1 MQNTLKTTAQPT
13 SDRSAKANSLRGT
26 PLATPNR
33 FETRTLEA
41 FDDGWDSLEI
51 ELPVVQTEFLVD
63 HSRSILSKNDS
74 PDVGFT
80 YSVNAYRGCEH
91 GCAYCYARP
100 THEYLGFNA
109 GIDFETRIM
118 VKHDAAKL
126 LREAF
131 DKPSWKPQ
139 LVFMSGNTDCYQ
151 PCEREFKLTRQM
163 LEVFLDYRNPV
174 GIITKNGL
182 IMRDVDL
189 LAELAKLNLVRV
201 HFSITTLDR
210 ALARKL
216 EPRTA
221 TPERRLQA
229 MKKLT
234 EAGVTCGVMIGPVI
248 PGLNDDEIPAILTA
262 ARQAGAKTAG
272 YNMVRLPYAVAPIFV
287 DWLDRNVPT
296 EAKKVKSRLGMVRD
310 GKLSDPN
317 FGSRMRGTGAYADF
331 VRESFKKTCK
341 RVGLNQEDLPR
352 SRTDLFRRPGALTLF
367 D

>member
-1 MQNTLKTTAQPT
+1 MQNTQQTTK
-13 SDRSAKANSLRGT
+13 AKSLRGT
-26 PLATPNR
+26 ALATPNR
-33 FETRTLEA
+33 FEDRSLEA
-41 FDDGWDSLEI
+41 FDDGWNSMEI
-51 ELPVVQTEFLVD
+51 ELPVIETEFLVD
-63 HSRSILSKNDS
+63 HSRTILSKNDS

-109 GIDFETRIM
+109 GIDFETKIM
-118 VKHDAAKL
+118 VKHDAPKL

-139 LVFMSGNTDCYQ
+139 VVVMSGNTDCYQ
-151 PCEREFKLTRQM
+151 PCERQFRITRAM
-163 LEVFLDYRNPV
+163 LEVFLEYRNPV
-174 GIITKNGL
+174 GLITKNAL

-189 LAELAKLNLVRV
+189 LAELAKLGLVRV
-201 HFSITTLDR
+201 HFSITSLDR

-229 MKKLT
+229 MRTLT

-248 PGLNDDEIPAILTA
+248 PGLNDDEVPAILKA
-262 ARQAGAKTAG
+262 SREAGAKTAG

-287 DWLDRNVPT
+287 DWLERNVPL

-317 FGSRMRGTGAYADF
+317 FGSRMRGTGAYAQF
-331 VRESFKKTCK
+331 VQETFDKTCK
-341 RVGLNQEDLPR
+341 RFGLKEDELPKT
-352 SRTDLFRRPGALTLF
+352 RTDLFRRRAEMTLF
-367 D
+367 DL